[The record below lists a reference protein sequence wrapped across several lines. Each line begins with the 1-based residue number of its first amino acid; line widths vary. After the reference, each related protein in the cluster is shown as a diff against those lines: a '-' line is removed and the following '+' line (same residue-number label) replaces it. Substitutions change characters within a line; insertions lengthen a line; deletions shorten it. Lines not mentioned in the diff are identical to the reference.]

1 MSDTISLKR
10 VNVALEAV
18 KNLDRVQGV
27 SVLLMAILV
36 HTGLHDGE
44 LRHSFDFDLLLL
56 KQMKRTVKMSVTEG
70 PAFETTAGEFK
81 PEGAKTDEKQDQ
93 VGRSPA

>member
-1 MSDTISLKR
+1 MSDTINLDR

-18 KNLDRVQGV
+18 KDLDRAQGV

-44 LRHSFDFDLLLL
+44 LRHSFDFNLLLV

-81 PEGAKTDEKQDQ
+81 PEGAKTDED
-93 VGRSPA
+93 GL